1 MSKQI
6 YLKYF
11 VFEKLILIRN
21 FLKTIFLMKNVRI
34 DIRGIWDVA
43 KLGHWECMNRQPLP
57 YNKTWTC
64 I

>member
-43 KLGHWECMNRQPLP
+43 KLEHWECMSREPLP
-57 YNKTWTC
+57 YNK
-64 I
+64 